1 MRRERPT
8 FDPSAIETAWRIH
21 AAQADWTGKVDSK
34 AAFALTVHFA
44 LLTVAVVLFANLDGW
59 LQYALFGAAAALM
72 VIGAV
77 LGASVVAPRL
87 RSRGLRQASR
97 TNYVYFGH
105 ARHWRAEE
113 LTKRLQGDDI
123 LPQLSRQ
130 IVVMADI
137 AWEKHVRV
145 GWAIWLGVAGG
156 IALLAAAVLSQV

>member
-1 MRRERPT
+1 MRRQRPT
-8 FDPSAIETAWRIH
+8 SNPTAIETAWKVH

-34 AAFALTVHFA
+34 AAFALTMHSA
-44 LLTVAVVLFANLDGW
+44 LLTVAVLLFAHLDGW
-59 LQYALFGAAAALM
+59 LPYALFGAASALL
-72 VIGAV
+72 VIGAI
-77 LGASVVAPRL
+77 LAASVVAPIL
-87 RSRGLRQASR
+87 RTRGLRQASR

-113 LTKRLQGDDI
+113 LTKRLRGDDI

-137 AWEKHVRV
+137 AWGKHVRV

-156 IALLAAAVLSQV
+156 LALLAAAVLSQV

>member
-1 MRRERPT
+1 MRREGPKS
-8 FDPSAIETAWRIH
+8 DPSSIETAWKIH

-34 AAFALTVHFA
+34 AAFALTVHTA
-44 LLTVAVVLFANLDGW
+44 LLTVAVVLFANLHGW
-59 LQYALFGAAAALM
+59 LQHALFGAATGLL
-72 VIGAV
+72 VIGAI
-77 LGASVVAPRL
+77 LAASVVAPRL

-97 TNYVYFGH
+97 ANYVYFGH
-105 ARHWRAEE
+105 ARHWKAEE
-113 LTKRLQGDDI
+113 LTKRLQGDDM

-137 AWEKHVRV
+137 VWGKHVRV